1 MFLYSNL
8 LAVSEQTTETVKWI
22 SVGGVIAL
30 LAVIALIGYFSKEQ
44 KATAK
49 ELAFAGICVA
59 LSFALSVLKV
69 KIFASGGSITFGSLI
84 PIMLYAYAFGPTKG
98 FIVGVIHGLLNFI
111 ESPYILSAATFL
123 FDYLLAFIGVGIMGF
138 FGKMP
143 RKKRAALPLVLG
155 AICVI
160 AVRFCSHLCSG
171 VIFFEEFGPD
181 LAFPTW
187 AIGNGWIYSFIYQ
200 ISYVG
205 PDMIIALAVII
216 ILSTTKT
223 IETLDKIINKNKAIG

>member
-1 MFLYSNL
+1 MFLYHNL
-8 LAVSEQTTETVKWI
+8 LVSEQTTETVKWV
-22 SVGGVIAL
+22 SVAGVVVLLVAIAL
-30 LAVIALIGYFSKEQ
+30 LGYFSKSQ
-44 KATAK
+44 ASTAK

-98 FIVGVIHGLLNFI
+98 FIVGIIHGLLNFI

-155 AICVI
+155 AVCVI
-160 AVRFCSHLCSG
+160 AVRFAAHLCSG

-181 LAFPTW
+181 LAFPSW
-187 AIGNGWIYSFIYQ
+187 AIGNAWIYSFIYQ
-200 ISYVG
+200 CTYVPVDG
-205 PDMIIALAVII
+205 AIAVAILI
-216 ILSTTKT
+216 ILCKTGILDQLVKIMKPTK
-223 IETLDKIINKNKAIG
+223 

>member
-98 FIVGVIHGLLNFI
+98 FIVGIIHGLLNFI

-123 FDYLLAFIGVGIMGF
+123 FDYLLAFIGVGVMGF
-138 FGKMP
+138 FGKMH
-143 RKKRAALPLVLG
+143 REKRGVLPVLLG
-155 AICVI
+155 AICVV

-200 ISYVG
+200 CTYVPVDG
-205 PDMIIALAVII
+205 AIAIALLIV
-216 ILSTTKT
+216 LCKT
-223 IETLDKIINKNKAIG
+223 GVLDKLISLMQPKK